1 MVFVGQAKPHENTL
15 MYFGRMA
22 ASVRILNEQP
32 GMAGQLLLNLRDAST
47 HQDKAAFR
55 WNMQRLGRELGSAL
69 AQVWDMKEAS
79 CQTPLGQATEQVPSA
94 QPILAC
100 ILRAAMPLHQGVLDI
115 WDKADSAF
123 VSAYRKHHALG
134 FDIEVEYLGAP
145 NVAGRQLVLVDP
157 MVATGASLQA
167 AYNALCETGA
177 PDQLHVVSAIA
188 SRDGLRN
195 AQAWLPEGTTFLV
208 GGVDPKLDE
217 RGYIVPGLGDAGD
230 LAFGPKTRS

>member
-1 MVFVGQAKPHENTL
+1 
-15 MYFGRMA
+15 MYFGHMA
-22 ASVRILNEQP
+22 SSVRILNEHP

-69 AQVWDMKEAS
+69 AHTWEMTEAT
-79 CQTPLGQATEQVPSA
+79 CQTPLGEATEHVPAA
-94 QPILAC
+94 QPVLAC
-100 ILRAAMPLHQGVLDI
+100 ILRAAMPLHPGVLDV

-123 VSAYRKHHALG
+123 VSAYRKHHDRG

-157 MVATGASLQA
+157 MLATGASLQA
-167 AYNALCETGA
+167 AYDALCEQGA
-177 PDQLHVVSAIA
+177 PDRLHVVCALA

-195 AQAWLPEGTTFLV
+195 AQAWLPEGTTFLL
-208 GGVDPKLDE
+208 GGVDPNLDE